1 MEEKELFNYGDKELN
16 VNSLLKYI
24 DNNQQSYI
32 NYYSNSISDVDAF
45 IKKVNYIKDGIKQ
58 GTITTDG
65 TGKYSDASGNI
76 LENDELMGNALY
88 YVDLIAKELSKKQR
102 ALTQSEIAQRKQQK
116 REAVSTQTT
125 STTSTQQ
132 TKLDFDPE
140 NPFQFEYSFKK
151 QFGPTLEIPYDI
163 LKKSITRGA
172 DGKED
177 YSVVKTQFKNA
188 FDSMRQYLNNYNNS
202 DSYIS
207 QVNNLEKHLFDG
219 VWDHRDELAIHQ
231 VGLDKDLN
239 SLKDLFT
246 YKLPAYNPRQNYK
259 QQVDQVINPGDF
271 TVIDGDQK
279 SILYLDEQ
287 GKQIRD
293 SISDDEYYK
302 LSGTQPPVVPTSDT
316 QDQSLEE
323 LAAAIEDDQLG
334 WEVLG
339 PIALDIYSIAS
350 PEPYSATGA
359 GLTSDII
366 GIWQDIRN
374 GGKFHWGQHGFN
386 IGATAAGIF
395 PYIGDAGNV
404 TKVGVKIVNAS
415 EKINQ
420 FLSATSNFL
429 SKLAK
434 SPLGKTAGTT
444 AGIAG
449 AAWTYM
455 DLTDE
460 DSVILEQGKKALDA
474 IKSGNI
480 TAENIIAVGNGIAM
494 ALQIRKGWKKFRSLD
509 PSHVNSKP
517 TKTKPAEASTSETVQ
532 SAKKKHKKNKNK
544 ETATPQTS
552 TLNHRDNLIAQIKIN
567 NPKISQSDLEE
578 ISDALNAYENSGFFG
593 KTWSKLAGDKKKI
606 ALKNLL
612 SKKGKL
618 SDGDIETYLSLVTKH
633 KEGGV
638 LKASTGIKVPTE
650 FNLNNID
657 YDRLNELEDFT
668 SYDAK
673 QMAEVL
679 NLIPVE
685 QHTFNGEPSDAVEA
699 KRKAVAD
706 FITRL
711 KTAIN
716 TITGNGVLTYNST
729 TNKWETSEW
738 QDPSLLAASP
748 ESEVSEDG
756 NEKTTGGE
764 STSVTKKGLKV
775 ADLAL
780 KQVNFKKQKDFNPD
794 GILNSIAG
802 YTVNE
807 IANSKKSEIQKKIPV
822 YQELPTPEKPL
833 KTAYTYDLEKSKNE
847 IMADANSIKPITS
860 DVSQYYA
867 ARNEAIKNAREYTT
881 KLDTAI
887 NEIIHQTKD
896 ENSEIA
902 FSNATNRTQNAN
914 TNAKYR
920 HDWELEQKQ
929 GEVDRIEASNQS
941 LQNLNKEIKH
951 GLVTAARQ
959 KKKQRDVYAQKHLL
973 KGITT
978 TPSNY
983 IDGWTKYHD
992 LVWYKGQNNQLDN
1005 DIDRTTYQQLSS
1017 IVQQAVSSIMAQY
1030 DGISYKGMGQLHVPE
1045 GLKTEF
1051 VPTIVTGAKGM
1062 KINKQK
1068 LGNFINKLK

>member
-24 DNNQQSYI
+24 DSNQQSYL
-32 NYYSNSISDVDAF
+32 NYYSNSISDVNAF
-45 IKKVNYIKDGIKQ
+45 IEKVNYIKDGIKY
-58 GTITTDG
+58 GNITTDG
-65 TGKYSDASGNI
+65 SGKYNDVSGNI

-102 ALTQSEIAQRKQQK
+102 ALTQSEIDQREQQ
-116 REAVSTQTT
+116 RRQAISTQTT
-125 STTSTQQ
+125 STTPTQQ

-163 LKKSITRGA
+163 LKKSITKGA

-188 FDSMRQYLNNYNNS
+188 FDSMRRYLNQYNNS
-202 DSYIS
+202 DNYIS
-207 QVNNLEKHLFDG
+207 QVNNLEKYLFDG

-259 QQVDQVINPGDF
+259 QQVDQVVNPGDF

-302 LSGTQPPVVPTSDT
+302 LSGIQPPVVQPTDI

-339 PIALDIYSIAS
+339 PIVLDIYSIAS

-359 GLTSDII
+359 GLVSDII
-366 GIWQDIRN
+366 GIGQDIRN
-374 GGKFHWGQHGFN
+374 KGKFHWGQHGLN
-386 IGATAAGIF
+386 ILATAAGII
-395 PYIGDAGNV
+395 PYVGDIGNV
-404 TKVGVKIVNAS
+404 AKVGSKIVKAS
-415 EKINQ
+415 ENINK
-420 FLSATSNFL
+420 FLATTSEFM

-434 SPLGKTAGTT
+434 SPLGKTTGTT

-449 AAWTYM
+449 TAWAYM

-480 TAENIIAVGNGIAM
+480 TAENIIAVGNSLAM
-494 ALQIRKGWKKFRSLD
+494 ALQVRKGWKKFRSLD
-509 PSHVNSKP
+509 PSYVKSKP
-517 TKTKPAEASTSETVQ
+517 TKTKPVETNTSETVQ
-532 SAKKKHKKNKNK
+532 SAKKKHKKNKNN

-552 TLNHRDNLIAQIKIN
+552 TLNQRDNLIAQIKIN
-567 NPKISQSDLEE
+567 NPKISKSDLEE
-578 ISDALNAYENSGFFG
+578 ITNALNAYENSGFFG
-593 KTWSKLAGDKKKI
+593 KTWSKIAGDKNKV

-618 SDGDIETYLSLVTKH
+618 SDGDIEAYLSSVTKH
-633 KEGGV
+633 KIGGV
-638 LKASTGIKVPTE
+638 LKASTGIKVPTK
-650 FNLNNID
+650 FDLSNID
-657 YDRLNELEDFT
+657 YNSLNELTDFT
-668 SYDAK
+668 QYDAK
-673 QMAEVL
+673 QMADVL
-679 NLIPVE
+679 NKIPADQYVFE
-685 QHTFNGEPSDAVEA
+685 GEASDNISS
-699 KRKAVAD
+699 KQKAVAD
-706 FITRL
+706 FLTRL
-711 KTAIN
+711 KTAGN
-716 TITGNGVLTYNST
+716 TTTGNGVLTYNST
-729 TNKWETSEW
+729 INKWETSGW
-738 QDPSLLAASP
+738 QDPSLLSTT
-748 ESEVSEDG
+748 ESEVNEEG
-756 NEKTTGGE
+756 NEKTTVEG
-764 STSVTKKGLKV
+764 TSGTKKGPKV
-775 ADLAL
+775 ADLVL
-780 KQVNFKKQKDFNPD
+780 KQVNFKKQTDFNPD

-807 IANSKKSEIQKKIPV
+807 IANAKKQEIQKTIPI
-822 YQELPTPEKPL
+822 YQELPTPEKSL

-847 IMADANSIKPITS
+847 IMTEANSIKPITS
-860 DVSQYYA
+860 DASQYYA
-867 ARNEAIKNAREYTT
+867 ARNEAIKNARDYTT
-881 KLDTAI
+881 KLDTEI
-887 NEIIHQTKD
+887 NELIHKTKD
-896 ENSEIA
+896 ENAAIA
-902 FSNATNRTQNAN
+902 FNNAINRTQNVN

-920 HDWELEQKQ
+920 HDWEIEQKQ

-941 LQNLNKEIKH
+941 FQNLNKEIKH

-959 KKKQRDVYAQKHLL
+959 KKKQRDVYAQRHLL

-983 IDGWTKYHD
+983 IEGWTKYHD
-992 LVWYKGQNNQLDN
+992 LIWYKGQNNQLESD
-1005 DIDRTTYQQLSS
+1005 DERTTYQQLAS

-1030 DGISYKGMGQLHVPE
+1030 DGIKYHGMGELHVPE

-1051 VPTIVTGAKGM
+1051 TPTVVTGAKGM

-1068 LGNFINKLK
+1068 LSNFINTLK